1 MNTEVAISIINSL
14 GFPIAMVCY
23 FAWYNVKREDQ
34 HKDEVSKLTEAVNN
48 NTLVMQS
55 LINKLD
61 I

>member
-1 MNTEVAISIINSL
+1 MNAEFVATLINSL

-34 HKDEVSKLTEAVNN
+34 HKEEVSKLTEAVNN